1 MNPESGI
8 IAFGNWNRV
17 TKYKNGSFVT
27 IDDAPDQVADK
38 LQKLG
43 VELEWSDVW
52 DFCQGCGKAFRTKPD
67 SNSWQRNCI
76 DDGCGTLACGKCVTE
91 QPAIYLSC
99 LEGRTD
105 TCLTLDLDLSELD
118 YVLLEDR
125 FQYGLYG
132 GQNADPEAI
141 GDAVTEQGIE
151 RFLFKLEAVRQFDT
165 EFSLWVHKSELS
177 KLDQDQF
184 ATASKSG
191 HDPAINLSAA
201 LADASRKMNGIDG
214 PIKFATCDL
223 STGTATVRSVT
234 PQEFVAGNVLR

>member
-43 VELEWSDVW
+43 VELEWSDEW

-67 SNSWQRNCI
+67 SYSWQRNCI

-184 ATASKSG
+184 AIASKSG

-201 LADASRKMNGIDG
+201 LADASRKMNCIDG

-234 PQEFVAGNVLR
+234 PQEFVAGNALC